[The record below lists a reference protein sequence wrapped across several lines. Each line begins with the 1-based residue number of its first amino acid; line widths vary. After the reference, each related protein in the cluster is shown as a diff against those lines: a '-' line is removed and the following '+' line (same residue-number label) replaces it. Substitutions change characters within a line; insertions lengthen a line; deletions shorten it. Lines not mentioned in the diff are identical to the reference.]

1 MMYLL
6 LFPHVH
12 ALNVFMHKGLL
23 DSEIVVSSCPSLKM
37 LSLGVIK
44 LLDFVLIANE
54 CLDNRL
60 RLG

>member
-1 MMYLL
+1 MMHLL

-12 ALNVFMHKGLL
+12 ALNVFMHKGLV

-44 LLDFVLIANE
+44 FWTLCSLQMSVWTIV
-54 CLDNRL
+54 
-60 RLG
+60 